1 MTGQP
6 AAPRIAF
13 QGERGAF
20 SEEAAILLLGER
32 IELVPRPTFGA
43 LYAAIDEGAA
53 DLVLAPVENTL
64 AGTVV
69 ASLDRLLESGLHA
82 NGEVIIPIVHC
93 LIGTPEATI
102 ERIASV
108 ESHPVA
114 LAQCERFLRAHPEM
128 ARRATLD
135 TGGSVAEIV
144 RAGDPTRAAI
154 AGRRAAEIHGGRIL
168 REHVEDHPENYTRFL
183 LLAPS
188 PEFSPRANHLSLV
201 IELAHAPGAL
211 HTALGVFAR
220 RSINL
225 LKIESR
231 PLAGRPWQYRFYLDL
246 QASLNDPSTRE
257 ALEELGC
264 GVASMRILGCYPAW
278 QPTPD
283 GKALSR

>member
-1 MTGQP
+1 MTAP
-6 AAPRIAF
+6 ASASRVAF

-20 SEEAAILLLGER
+20 SEEAAIRLLGER
-32 IELVPRPTFGA
+32 IELVPRPTFDA
-43 LYAAIDEGAA
+43 LYAAIDDGAA
-53 DLVLAPVENTL
+53 DLLLAPVENSL

-82 NGEVIIPIVHC
+82 IGEVIIPIVHC
-93 LIGTPEATI
+93 LIGTPQATLDQVV
-102 ERIASV
+102 SV

-114 LAQCERFLRAHPEM
+114 LAQCERFLRENPNLV
-128 ARRATLD
+128 RRVTLD
-135 TGGSVAEIV
+135 TGGSVAEV
-144 RAGDPTRAAI
+144 MRDGDPTRAAI
-154 AGRRAAEIHGGRIL
+154 AGSRAAAIYGGRIL

-183 LLAPS
+183 LLSPS
-188 PEFSPRANHLSLV
+188 AEISPRANRLSLV
-201 IELAHAPGAL
+201 VELAHAPGAL

-257 ALEELGC
+257 ALDELGRS
-264 GVASMRILGCYPAW
+264 VASIRTLGCYPAW
-278 QPTPD
+278 QLTPD